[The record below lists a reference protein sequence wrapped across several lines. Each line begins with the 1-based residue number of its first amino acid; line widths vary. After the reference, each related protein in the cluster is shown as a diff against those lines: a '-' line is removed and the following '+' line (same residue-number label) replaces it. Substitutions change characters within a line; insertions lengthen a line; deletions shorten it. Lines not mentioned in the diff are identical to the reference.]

1 VTREPLDPGSE
12 PPLPP
17 RGPLGRAVDGAS
29 VIGCLGVFTLL
40 AARWAAAASPAEAA
54 VSVALLTAPALL
66 AADLAAGLLHWFAD
80 TFFTRTTPLLGPTLI
95 HAFRDHHRDP
105 TAIVRRS
112 FTEVSGQNCA
122 ACVALLLPGLGL
134 DPARLAERV
143 ALAALL
149 LFTLAI
155 ALTNLFHRWAH
166 AERVPPLVAR
176 LQRSGLVLSPAR
188 HAVHHS
194 GAHDRAYCVTTGWLN
209 RPLDAIGFFAALERA
224 VRGGWR
230 RRRTPGAQIS

>member
-1 VTREPLDPGSE
+1 MTREPPDPGGGGE

-17 RGPLGRAVDGAS
+17 RSPLGRAVDGAS
-29 VIGCLGVFTLL
+29 VIGCLGVWVFL
-40 AARWAAAASPAEAA
+40 AARHAAVASAVEAA
-54 VSVALLTAPALL
+54 ISIALLTVPVLL

-112 FTEVSGQNCA
+112 LTEVSGQNCA
-122 ACVALLLPGLGL
+122 ACVVLLLPGLGL
-134 DPARLAERV
+134 DPAQPGERV
-143 ALAALL
+143 ALAGLL

-155 ALTNLFHRWAH
+155 ALTNLFHRWSH
-166 AERVPPLVAR
+166 AERVPWLVGR

-188 HAVHHS
+188 HALHHS

-224 VRGGWR
+224 IRGHRGA
-230 RRRTPGAQIS
+230 AQIS